1 MENVDFFP
9 FKQIEYLVGTT
20 RQVLI
25 SHLWV
30 VVVLSVV
37 PKAFAVPAR
46 SVLSVHLPVASL
58 GPGQCGLGL
67 FFKVFEMLLRIRSKQ
82 VWCSGV
88 VNLEIYIQFSRVTF
102 FMASWYFLF
111 LWACLFIPLQWKFC
125 FAAHFPQLNPCPRQS
140 SVSLYYLL
148 FFGVPTLQWP
158 GRYCRCWK
166 RSRFIVPLFSNIY
179 LYIGL
184 GFFFLTLKKFCIG
197 V

>member
-58 GPGQCGLGL
+58 GPGLCLPHSL
-67 FFKVFEMLLRIRSKQ
+67 ILKAFTTFFSIISIPG
-82 VWCSGV
+82 SGV
-88 VNLEIYIQFSRVTF
+88 SPRIQMHFMGSFSQAVSTQLTCSF
-102 FMASWYFLF
+102 F
-111 LWACLFIPLQWKFC
+111 
-125 FAAHFPQLNPCPRQS
+125 
-140 SVSLYYLL
+140 
-148 FFGVPTLQWP
+148 
-158 GRYCRCWK
+158 
-166 RSRFIVPLFSNIY
+166 
-179 LYIGL
+179 
-184 GFFFLTLKKFCIG
+184 
-197 V
+197 